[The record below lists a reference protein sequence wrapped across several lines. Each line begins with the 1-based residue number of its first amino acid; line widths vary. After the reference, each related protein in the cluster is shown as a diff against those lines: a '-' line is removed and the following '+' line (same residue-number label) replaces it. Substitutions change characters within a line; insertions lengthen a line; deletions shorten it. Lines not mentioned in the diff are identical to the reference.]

1 VLSECVGIEPNLL
14 PLTRMA
20 VLENFE
26 LIVGG
31 NLIPFSNMIK
41 IAGLI
46 GLGAFL
52 VMKTKERAALLLEI
66 AGKQIRNRR
75 SFLAAK
81 KTSLGKVFAF
91 SGWFIF
97 CFLPLHLQAGVLGG
111 KASDLAFN
119 AATPPTGAIA
129 VAA

>member
-1 VLSECVGIEPNLL
+1 
-14 PLTRMA
+14 MA
-20 VLENFE
+20 VLNNFE

-31 NLIPFSNMIK
+31 NLVPFSDMIK

-52 VMKTKERAALLLEI
+52 VMETKERAVLLLEI
-66 AGKQIRNRR
+66 AGKQFQNWR

-81 KTSLGKVFAF
+81 KTSLGKVFVF
-91 SGWFIF
+91 SDLLDF
-97 CFLPLHLQAGVLGG
+97 CFLLLHSLAGVPGG
-111 KASDLAFN
+111 EASDLAFN

-129 VAA
+129 AAA

>member
-1 VLSECVGIEPNLL
+1 
-14 PLTRMA
+14 MA

-31 NLIPFSNMIK
+31 NLIPFSDMIK

-52 VMKTKERAALLLEI
+52 IMETKEKAVLLLKI
-66 AGKQIRNRR
+66 AGKQFQNWR

-81 KTSLGKVFAF
+81 KTSLGKVFTF
-91 SGWFIF
+91 SSWLDFWIF
-97 CFLPLHLQAGVLGG
+97 CFLLLRSQAGVPGG
-111 KASDLAFN
+111 EASDLAFN